1 MVSAVHDDD
10 TDYSDLDEEAPSA
23 APASRHPS
31 GPKNQERLSERTP
44 LLSTSPPPPAYAD
57 VTRLYGT
64 PPYVAWN
71 ESNSVQ
77 PDQVHHQDAS
87 TLAYTRT
94 DEPQSMGDPGR
105 DAEDGKRLTKNRNVL
120 TNRKALACLV
130 LILTCS
136 LIGLVTV
143 TTFKHDKNHDSVS
156 LALLVSS
163 QLSELMHNT
172 EQWQWQSFAR
182 RRLPSLDEMR
192 LRIRQ
197 RPLDFLF

>member
-23 APASRHPS
+23 APASRYPS

-64 PPYVAWN
+64 PPCVARN
-71 ESNSVQ
+71 DSNSVQ
-77 PDQVHHQDAS
+77 PDQVQHQDAS
-87 TLAYTRT
+87 TLVYTRT
-94 DEPQSMGDPGR
+94 EEPQSMGDPER
-105 DAEDGKRLTKNRNVL
+105 DAEDAKKSIKKRDIL

-143 TTFKHDKNHDSVS
+143 TTVKHDKNQDSVS
-156 LALLVSS
+156 LA
-163 QLSELMHNT
+163 QLSFHRCPN
-172 EQWQWQSFAR
+172 
-182 RRLPSLDEMR
+182 
-192 LRIRQ
+192 
-197 RPLDFLF
+197 